1 MSTLTI
7 NNQDLV
13 TIEAFEDSGYEF
25 DFTYPEYIHS
35 DLYMVV
41 NTETKHV
48 TLSTTAIGDVISWHD
63 FVVSYLIN

>member
-7 NNQDLV
+7 NNEDLV

-41 NTETKHV
+41 NTETKQV
-48 TLSTTAIGDVISWHD
+48 TLLPTPLGEVITWRD
-63 FVVSYLIN
+63 FIVEYLN